1 MNRENK
7 DSNEYKEFKKHE
19 LCKLIKEK
27 SFGKGTHNCNK
38 GTSVNFNKKNP
49 KKNQEKEISFKIE
62 DAIITSNR
70 GTDTVHTEGIGPYFE
85 LKLNITFSDTR
96 SFTSRMIEKLEIKN
110 LTIKNYKLHT
120 NKQGEH
126 MLGLIESLDDTI
138 KVLEDNEKENIKNFI
153 LLKNIVI
160 ADNIKVLHFLK
171 YLKENVTK
179 FIEDGEAFHKFFLDK
194 ENIEGINKYIEIL
207 NINQEKF

>member
-1 MNRENK
+1 
-7 DSNEYKEFKKHE
+7 
-19 LCKLIKEK
+19 
-27 SFGKGTHNCNK
+27 
-38 GTSVNFNKKNP
+38 
-49 KKNQEKEISFKIE
+49 
-62 DAIITSNR
+62 
-70 GTDTVHTEGIGPYFE
+70 
-85 LKLNITFSDTR
+85 
-96 SFTSRMIEKLEIKN
+96 
-110 LTIKNYKLHT
+110 
-120 NKQGEH
+120 

-207 NINQEKF
+207 NINQENFKNFLILLGGFKRKIEDYIKYESNLKKIK